1 MGALHLISYERA
13 TFYSVMYLWEVFM
26 QQQYFT
32 IMLFLSRELQVII
45 VGAYLEDAK
54 ILNSAPVLITD
65 RQHADPGSN
74 RKQLWL
80 SRSSF
85 MRTAHESAFVH
96 PFILHLHTVR
106 VTHRLVILL
115 CFTRIEYDFYMSYI
129 LFV

>member
-1 MGALHLISYERA
+1 
-13 TFYSVMYLWEVFM
+13 M

-32 IMLFLSRELQVII
+32 IMLFLRRELQVII
-45 VGAYLEDAK
+45 AGADLEDAK

-80 SRSSF
+80 SISSF

-96 PFILHLHTVR
+96 PFILTFAH
-106 VTHRLVILL
+106 
-115 CFTRIEYDFYMSYI
+115 S
-129 LFV
+129 